1 MTDPTGAPRAK
12 ALAGAL
18 RAALATAGIGV
29 REVARR
35 MGMSH
40 SVVSNWIN
48 GKTVPSLGSVSR
60 FLAELNVSTEQ
71 HDAVLRLVQGAG
83 EPNWLTVGI
92 PGVSQQLAG
101 AMECEQTAVS
111 ITEWASG
118 VIPGLL
124 QTSGYARAIIG
135 AETLPKAEIE
145 SRILVRM
152 GRRDIVLRSNP
163 VTLDAL
169 ISEAVLRNP
178 IGGNDVMA
186 TQLRSLAEVSARPS
200 ITLRV
205 VPLDAGW
212 QPGLPG
218 PFVLYHYADAPA
230 ILMREMYRGGTF
242 VTELDEV
249 AAYETAAEQIRR
261 VAMSPDAT
269 SRLIADIAEE
279 MESR

>member
-18 RAALATAGIGV
+18 RAALAEANIGV

-35 MGMSH
+35 MHVSH
-40 SVVSNWIN
+40 SVVSGWIN
-48 GKTVPSLGSVSR
+48 GKTVPSLGSVSK
-60 FLAELNVSTEQ
+60 FLAELNVSTAQ
-71 HDAVLRLVQGAG
+71 HDAVLRLVQGAD
-83 EPNWLTVGI
+83 EPNWLAVGI

-101 AMECEQTAVS
+101 AMECEQTATA

-118 VIPGLL
+118 VVPGLL
-124 QTSGYARAIIG
+124 QTSDYARAVIG
-135 AETLPKAEIE
+135 AEPLPKTEIE
-145 SRILVRM
+145 SRILIRM

-169 ISEAVLRNP
+169 VCEAALRNP
-178 IGGNDVMA
+178 IGGAAVMA
-186 TQLRSLAEVSARPS
+186 AQLRSLVEVAARPT

-205 VPLDAGW
+205 VPIDAGW
-212 QPGLPG
+212 HPGLPG

-230 ILMREMYRGGTF
+230 ILMREAYRGGTF
-242 VTELDEV
+242 VTESDEV
-249 AAYETAAEQIRR
+249 AAYEAAAEQIRR

>member
-1 MTDPTGAPRAK
+1 MTVPTGAPRAK

-18 RAALATAGIGV
+18 RSALADAGIGV

-48 GKTVPSLGSVSR
+48 GKTIPSLGSVSR
-60 FLAELNVSTEQ
+60 LLAELNVDAEQ
-71 HDAVLRLVQGAG
+71 QDAVLRLVQGAD
-83 EPNWLTVGI
+83 EPNWLAVGI
-92 PGVSQQLAG
+92 PGISQQLAG
-101 AMECEQTAVS
+101 AMECEQTAAS
-111 ITEWASG
+111 ITEWAFG
-118 VIPGLL
+118 VVPGLL
-124 QTSGYARAIIG
+124 QTSDYARAIIG
-135 AETLPKAEIE
+135 AERLPVAEIE

-169 ISEAVLRNP
+169 VSEAALRNS
-178 IGGNDVMA
+178 IGGHATMA
-186 TQLRSLAEVSARPS
+186 AQLRALVEVSTRET

-205 VPLDAGW
+205 VPIEVGW
-212 QPGLPG
+212 HPGLLG
-218 PFVLYHYADAPA
+218 SFVLYHYPKPPA
-230 ILMREMYRGGTF
+230 ILMRETYRGGTF
-242 VTELDEV
+242 VTERDEV

>member
-18 RAALATAGIGV
+18 RGALESAEIGV

-35 MGMSH
+35 MGVSH
-40 SVVSNWIN
+40 SVISDWIN
-48 GKTVPSLGSVSR
+48 GKKVPSLGSASR
-60 FLAELNVSTEQ
+60 FLAELNVGTEQ
-71 HDAVLRLVQGAG
+71 QDAVLRLVQGAG
-83 EPNWLTVGI
+83 EPNWLAVGI

-101 AMECEQTAVS
+101 AMECEQTATS
-111 ITEWASG
+111 ITEWTFG
-118 VIPGLL
+118 VVPGLL
-124 QTSGYARAIIG
+124 QTSDYARAIIG
-135 AETLPKAEIE
+135 AEPLPKAEIE

-169 ISEAVLRNP
+169 ISEGALRNP
-178 IGGNDVMA
+178 IGGHVAMA
-186 TQLRSLAEVSARPS
+186 AQLRSLVELATRPT

-205 VPLDAGW
+205 VPTEAGW
-212 QPGLPG
+212 HPGLPG
-218 PFVLYHYADAPA
+218 PFVLYHYLQAPA
-230 ILMREMYRGGTF
+230 ILMREAYRGGTF
-242 VTELDEV
+242 VTDSDEV
-249 AAYETAAEQIRR
+249 AAYEAAAEQIRR